1 MKTVRIVLTLL
12 VVAAAV
18 LAVLAGL
25 GTGDSFESTSGL
37 WGDPD
42 TAVVQSGE

>member
-1 MKTVRIVLTLL
+1 MKTERIMLTLL
-12 VVAAAV
+12 VVAAV

-25 GTGDSFESTSGL
+25 GTGDSSESTSGL